1 MFVSQQV
8 SKSFLDRLMSEYQE
22 LYQSLQL
29 HPSAEAQEMRR
40 IIRVKLEA
48 ILAMKACSGEG
59 ILDSQ
64 LQRTLKLE
72 LRSAQ
77 RTWMRYLVTSAR
89 LSRQRGD
96 RSAGYLEQ
104 PIAAA

>member
-8 SKSFLDRLMSEYQE
+8 SKSFLDRVISDYQE

-29 HPSAEAQEMRR
+29 NPSDEALDMRR
-40 IIRVKLEA
+40 LVRTKLEV

-59 ILDSQ
+59 ILEAQ

-77 RTWMRYLVTSAR
+77 RTWTRHLVTSAR
-89 LSRQRGD
+89 LSRQRRE
-96 RSAGYLEQ
+96 RSSSNYLT

>member
-8 SKSFLDRLMSEYQE
+8 SKSFLDRIISDYQE

-29 HPSAEAQEMRR
+29 TPSDESQEMRKL
-40 IIRVKLEA
+40 IRAKLDA
-48 ILAMKACSGEG
+48 ILAMKASSGEG
-59 ILDSQ
+59 TLDSQ

-77 RTWMRYLVTSAR
+77 RTWTRHLVTSAR
-89 LSRQRGD
+89 LSRQRRD
-96 RSAGYLEQ
+96 RSANYFS
-104 PIAAA
+104 PVAAA